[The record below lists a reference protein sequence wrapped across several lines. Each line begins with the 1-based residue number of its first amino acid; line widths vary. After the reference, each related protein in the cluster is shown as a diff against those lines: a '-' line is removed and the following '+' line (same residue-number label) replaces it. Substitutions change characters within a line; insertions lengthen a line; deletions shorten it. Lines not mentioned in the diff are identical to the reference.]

1 MCFARIQAPR
11 SKLRGACGFVPKTAF
26 QPLLQRQTMPLN
38 EVEFRNE
45 FKAAFQFICI
55 EKVAIICYN
64 TVSKVLFLSDAKGGN
79 QTITGTRSF
88 SHVY

>member
-1 MCFARIQAPR
+1 
-11 SKLRGACGFVPKTAF
+11 
-26 QPLLQRQTMPLN
+26 MPLN

-55 EKVAIICYN
+55 EKVAIVYYN
-64 TVSKVLFLSDAKGGN
+64 TVGKVLFLSDAKGRN
-79 QTITGTRSF
+79 QTVTGTRSF